1 MPVALHA
8 GYAAGCLL
16 LWAEG
21 PITPDAHA
29 GRPRR
34 GRARHGGTAVPP
46 HPQALTVPALLAGLA
61 HASAPLADVLAPA
74 PAQTVTAWLPT
85 AGAGPLPSPG
95 AGGLPESIADPELRP
110 WTVPALVLSADALA
124 ALLTRFQGE
133 GLGPGLVAAPDLM
146 FWAGPLRLAA
156 AIAFRGAMLPSLRRR
171 PDGGFAAVWEPLFS
185 PRERAALADLAR
197 SMPGACRALAG
208 GPETVP
214 PSRLLAEWIASIV
227 DGLPRAAAAEPPA
240 GRTPHDRWLAALTA
254 PKGVLEGKP
263 DQWVSLAGAVRD
275 WAAPVAVRH
284 DAAYRLCFR
293 LEEPLDAAV
302 DAWHVRYILEAA
314 DDPSLRLDADRVWP
328 PRSGVPQQA
337 RDVLLAALGR
347 AAALVP
353 EVARTLQGDRP
364 IGYALDV
371 AGAHA
376 FLTETASLLEQA
388 GFGVMLP
395 AWWVG
400 RGGTRL
406 VARGHARAPKF
417 SAKGGLGLEAVVEFD
432 WSVALGQE
440 TLTREELERLAALKE
455 PLVQIRG
462 QWVQVGQEEI
472 RAALAL
478 WQGRASRRGTL
489 RDALRLAAG
498 AGPDGGAGLPVELD
512 GADQWIRSFLAR
524 PDEDGASFSE
534 LPPPPRLQATLRPY
548 QMRGYS
554 WLAFLAERGL
564 GACLADDMGLG
575 KTLQTLAL
583 ITRDW
588 EECRRPTLL
597 VCPTSVLGNWRKEV
611 ERFAPHLPVLTHH
624 GLERLRADGF
634 RAEADSSAM
643 VLTTY
648 PLLARDQEL
657 LGVVRWRGLVLD
669 EAQNVKNA
677 ETKQARAARALA
689 SDYRVALTG
698 TPVENSVGDLW
709 SLMEFLN
716 PGLLGG
722 QAEYRQRFFTPIQV
736 DRDPEAIARLRRLTG
751 PFTLRRLKTDPAIVA
766 DLPAKNEMKV
776 YCTLTREQA
785 SLYAAVVADLERC
798 LSEPDE
804 GDGIGRRGQI
814 LAALSKLKQVCN
826 HPAQFLGDGSP
837 LPGRSGK
844 VERLVEMV
852 QEAVAA
858 GDRLLVFTQF
868 AQMGALLQQHLHSV
882 LGQEVLF
889 LHGAV
894 ARGKRERMVESFQQG
909 EGGPPVFLLSLKAG
923 GTGLNLTAANRV
935 IHFDRWWNP
944 AVEDQATDRAFRIG
958 QRRDVQVHK
967 FVCAGTLEE
976 RIDAMIDGKRELAE
990 RVVGT
995 GEAWLTELSLAEL
1008 RDVLALRPEAVED

>member
-8 GYAAGCLL
+8 GWDGVVVL

-21 PITPDAHA
+21 APVSGGQA
-29 GRPRR
+29 GGPRR
-34 GRARHGGTAVPP
+34 GRSRPGDAALPRHPA
-46 HPQALTVPALLAGLA
+46 ALPVPALVRALTADSPRLAEALA
-61 HASAPLADVLAPA
+61 QAPA
-74 PAQTVTAWLPT
+74 RDVAAWLPT
-85 AGAGPLPSPG
+85 AGAVPLPSPA
-95 AGGLPESIADPELRP
+95 AGGVPEPVAALELRP
-110 WTVPALVLSADALA
+110 WSVAALALPAEALA
-124 ALLTRFQGE
+124 ALLAHCE
-133 GLGPGLVAAPDLM
+133 LGRLAPGVVAAPDLT
-146 FWAGPLRLAA
+146 FWAGPLRLATA
-156 AIAFRGAMLPSLRRR
+156 MVARGAILPSLRLQA
-171 PDGGFAAVWEPLFS
+171 DGRFAAVWEPLLS

-197 SMPGACRALAG
+197 AMPAACRALSG
-208 GPETVP
+208 GPEP
-214 PSRLLAEWIASIV
+214 PPPQRLLTDVVSSLV
-227 DGLPRAAAAEPPA
+227 DGLPRTDAAASSG
-240 GRTPHDRWLAALTA
+240 GRTPHDRWLAALTT
-254 PKGVLEGKP
+254 PKGVLEG
-263 DQWVSLAGAVRD
+263 QSGEWESLAGSVRD

-293 LEEPLDAAV
+293 LEEPLDAETG
-302 DAWHVRYILEAA
+302 AWHVRYVLEAA
-314 DDPSLRLDADRVWP
+314 DDPSLRLEADRVWDH
-328 PRSGVPQQA
+328 RSGVPPEA
-337 RDVLLAALGR
+337 RGVLLAALGR

-353 EVARTLQGDRP
+353 EVERTLQGDRP
-364 IGYALDV
+364 AGYALDV
-371 AGAHA
+371 VGAHA
-376 FLTETASLLEQA
+376 FLTETAPFLEQA
-388 GFGVMLP
+388 GFGLMLP

-400 RGGTRL
+400 RGGARL
-406 VARGHARAPKF
+406 VARAAARAPKF
-417 SAKGGLGLEAVVEFD
+417 SAKAGLGLEAVVEFD
-432 WSVALGQE
+432 WRVALGGE
-440 TLTREELERLAALKE
+440 TLTREELERVAALKQ

-462 QWVQVGQEEI
+462 RWVQVGQDEI

-498 AGPDGGAGLPVELD
+498 VGPDRGAGLPVELE
-512 GADQWIRSFLAR
+512 GADDWIHTFLAR
-524 PDEDGASFSE
+524 PDDQGAAFVE
-534 LPPPPRLQATLRPY
+534 LPPPPSLRATLRPY
-548 QMRGYS
+548 QARGYS

-588 EECRRPTLL
+588 EESRRPALL

-611 ERFAPHLPVLTHH
+611 ERFAPHLPVLIHH
-624 GLERLRADGF
+624 GMERLRT
-634 RAEADSSAM
+634 AEFQGAAAASAM

-648 PLLARDQEL
+648 PLLARDQEV
-657 LGVVRWRGLVLD
+657 LGGVAWRGVVLD

-677 ETKQARAARALA
+677 ETKQARAARALPA
-689 SDYRVALTG
+689 DYRIALTG

-722 QAEYRQRFFTPIQV
+722 QAEFRRSFFTPIQV
-736 DRDPEAIARLRRLTG
+736 DRDAEAIARLRRLTG
-751 PFTLRRLKTDPAIVA
+751 PFTLRRLKSDPAIVA

-785 SLYAAVVADLERC
+785 SLYAAVVADLEGR

-804 GDGIGRRGQI
+804 DDAIGRRGHI

-844 VERLVEMV
+844 LERLVEMV

-868 AQMGALLQQHLHSV
+868 AQMGTLLQGHLRSV

-894 ARGKRERMVESFQQG
+894 ARAERERMVESFQQG
-909 EGGPPVFLLSLKAG
+909 EGGPPVFLLSLRAG

-976 RIDAMIDGKRELAE
+976 RIDAMIDGKREVAE

-995 GEAWLTELSLAEL
+995 GEGWLTELSLAEL